1 MQPAA
6 TAARVVG
13 DDVMVVVDFSWCGFE
28 VVMKDLAQDVADGS
42 SF

>member
-13 DDVMVVVDFSWCGFE
+13 DDGMVGDFSWCGFE
-28 VVMKDLAQDVADGS
+28 VVVMKDLAQDVADGS